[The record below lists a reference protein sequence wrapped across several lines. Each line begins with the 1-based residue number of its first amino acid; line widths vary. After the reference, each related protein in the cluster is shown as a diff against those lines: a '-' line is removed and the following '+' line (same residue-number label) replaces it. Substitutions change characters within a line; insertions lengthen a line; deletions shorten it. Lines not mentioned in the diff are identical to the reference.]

1 MKKCNNC
8 GSSMPDDVSVCLEC
22 GADLITSRTAGTG
35 GSTGTQGQQNDN
47 EQIVN
52 YQTVYVQQP
61 VKAAPDAMGKAVA
74 SLVIGLVGLFIS
86 IFAPV
91 LEGIPAIFGL
101 ILCIVGIVIGAK
113 ARNKIPAGV
122 SGRGIATAGFVSS
135 IIGAIISGIMTLVV
149 ICVVVGFVAICASS
163 SASPTY
169 YIALLFPFI

>member
-1 MKKCNNC
+1 
-8 GSSMPDDVSVCLEC
+8 MPDDVAVCLEC
-22 GADLITSRTAGTG
+22 GAELPVSRASGNNKGESSAQTHPDT
-35 GSTGTQGQQNDN
+35 
-47 EQIVN
+47 EQVIK

-61 VKAAPDAMGKAVA
+61 AKAAPDAMGKAVT

-113 ARNKIPAGV
+113 ARNRIPVGV
-122 SGRGIATAGFVSS
+122 SGRGVATAGFVCS

-149 ICVVVGFVAICASS
+149 VCVVVGFFALCASTA
-163 SASPTY
+163 SAPTY
-169 YIALLFPFI
+169 YFAAFLPFI